1 MALWWANKELKKVKE
16 VTETNKLA
24 TSFATMQLQMQQR
37 NKEHVKIIEGGDSD
51 EEEDTPKEEK
61 ENEAPLALLS
71 DYIGRND
78 KTKIILKL
86 TKVERLAP
94 SRMPGR

>member
-1 MALWWANKELKKVKE
+1 MKKVKE
-16 VTETNKLA
+16 VSETNKLV

-37 NKEHVKIIEGGDSD
+37 NKEQVKIIEGGESD
-51 EEEDTPKEEK
+51 EEETAPKEEK
-61 ENEAPLALLS
+61 ENEPPLALLS

-86 TKVERLAP
+86 TKVSLVQ
-94 SRMPGR
+94 S